1 MKNRFTSIL
10 FLCSLFSGNAFLKA
24 QDSREILELKSNLT
38 KTSDEKKVDQIIREI
53 ANHYIKAKQNTLYK
67 MRWNPEKPGT
77 HQYATAANWALA
89 QSKSLKRECDL
100 FPDVT
105 LPLDIPVYK
114 K

>member
-1 MKNRFTSIL
+1 
-10 FLCSLFSGNAFLKA
+10 
-24 QDSREILELKSNLT
+24 
-38 KTSDEKKVDQIIREI
+38 
-53 ANHYIKAKQNTLYK
+53 
-67 MRWNPEKPGT
+67 MRWSPEKPGT